1 MDDRH
6 LTEADVDAIVSALEK
21 RVAEKFY
28 RDLGKGVWGLVW
40 KALVIGLL
48 AVAAYGAMRSGG

>member
-6 LTEADVDAIVSALEK
+6 LTEADVDAIVSALER